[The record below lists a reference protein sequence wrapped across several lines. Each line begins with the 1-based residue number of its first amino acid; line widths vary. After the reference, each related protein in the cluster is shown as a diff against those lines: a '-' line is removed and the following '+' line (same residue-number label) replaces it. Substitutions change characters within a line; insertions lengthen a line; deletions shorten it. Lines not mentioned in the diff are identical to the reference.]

1 MKETGTSESHVH
13 NLCQSCI
20 NFEIKI
26 YFCGALLFCSEG
38 AAPMCPKT
46 SPTTGMDKC
55 SPDAVDTMI
64 WVCTKPLGAPGRS
77 VITSSL
83 PGPAASPSR
92 AVSQRLS
99 LESDSF
105 RPRSA
110 AGSDS
115 RTSRDTPCP
124 VGILPKKTDFGW
136 AVSVP
141 LMVPTRVT
149 LAPFRASGPAKERVA
164 ETGRKR

>member
-1 MKETGTSESHVH
+1 MH
-13 NLCQSCI
+13 NLCQYYI
-20 NFEIKI
+20 NCEQIKV
-26 YFCGALLFCSEG
+26 YFCGALPLCGKGPPE
-38 AAPMCPKT
+38 CPRT

-64 WVCTKPLGAPGRS
+64 WVCTKPLGAPGMS
-77 VITSSL
+77 AITSSL

-92 AVSQRLS
+92 AVSQGLS
-99 LESDSF
+99 LESNSF

-124 VGILPKKTDFGW
+124 AGILPKNTDFGW
-136 AVSVP
+136 AASVP
-141 LMVPTRVT
+141 LMVPTRGT
-149 LAPFRASGPAKERVA
+149 LAPFKDSGPAKERVA
-164 ETGRKR
+164 ETGPASDEGSSVT